1 MDLMARSGHVWGI
14 DIGTCG
20 LKALRCTAGA
30 DDKTVEGV
38 AYEYIE
44 YPMLLSDPEA
54 DRVELVRNALQ
65 ELLSRHDLHPDKVV
79 LSVPGQ
85 SGLTKY
91 SKLPPIEAKK
101 IPDIVAYEARQQI
114 PFPLDQVVWDWQRL
128 PGGMEEA
135 GFVIDAEVAIFAMK
149 REQVFKALQPL
160 TDSGIEVE
168 ILQLAPVALA
178 NMVMFDQLPP
188 SDELD
193 PDDPPP
199 FTVLVSTGVDST
211 DLVVTNG
218 LQIWQRSIPIGGSNF
233 TKAIVAAMKLTFS
246 KAEHLKRN
254 AVRAEN
260 AKEVFMAMRP
270 VFNDFS
276 AELQRSLNYFTG
288 THKTAKIGKV
298 FLLGNA
304 VKLRGLSDFV
314 AKQIGLDVTRLEK
327 FEKLEGASVIASP
340 VFRENRLAFGTAYG
354 LAAQGLGLAEMKTTL
369 MPKQIL
375 RDRLIASKR
384 PMTVAALLLL
394 MTAAFIGYAG
404 NVLTLRSYAES
415 VYKPALD
422 LADRAASSSQAAKSA
437 VQKAEQD
444 RDAAVQEQQIFLT
457 AAHRRFQTLEMLRAL
472 RSVLPHDP
480 PDAIP
485 EDPADRTEVHIDTVE
500 MQYFS
505 DLSKWFK
512 DVEDQWAK
520 THPRDGIVLD
530 EPEPEETP
538 ESAEVT
544 ADGEAGE
551 KNEAEGE
558 EAEASPSGSQSSATP
573 DPATVASDDA
583 RGELIDDPG
592 PSGPGWVIELRG
604 HHFHNEDRHKPNQ
617 SAQFLRDT
625 LIKNLLGEGPQVTVD
640 VGPLAGRS
648 VSVREFGIGYPVMV
662 QSSTIRPVE
671 VVNELLAAKGGVST
685 GVGMMGPD
693 SGMMGMGSGMMGMG
707 SGMMGMG
714 SGRMG
719 MGSGRMGMGSGR
731 MGMGGYG
738 SGSGQRPPR
747 GSGGEEEAAGA
758 EDGEEAENPV
768 VELKQYDFVVQFCWV
783 PMVPGSPDLEAGD
796 ASGGAGRASR
806 RGGGSRVPGG
816 RSRSEDD

>member
-1 MDLMARSGHVWGI
+1 MARSGHVWGI

-20 LKALRCTAGA
+20 LKALRCTVGPEGA
-30 DDKTVEGV
+30 AVEAV

-54 DRVELVRNALQ
+54 DRVELIRNALQ
-65 ELLSRHDLHPDKVV
+65 ELLSRHALHEDKVV

-85 SGLTKY
+85 NGLTKY

-101 IPDIVAYEARQQI
+101 IPDIVQYEARQQI

-160 TDSGIEVE
+160 TDVGIDVEV
-168 ILQLAPVALA
+168 LQLAPVALA

-188 SDELD
+188 VDELD

-233 TKAIVAAMKLTFS
+233 TKAIVAAMKLTFA

-260 AKEVFMAMRP
+260 AKDVFLAMRP

-288 THKTAKIGKV
+288 THKTASIGKV

-314 AKQIGLDVTRLEK
+314 AKQIGLDVARLEK
-327 FEKLEGASVIASP
+327 FEKLTGSAVLGAAS
-340 VFRENRLAFGTAYG
+340 FRENRLAFGTCYG
-354 LAAQGLGLAEMKTTL
+354 LAAQGLGMAEMKTTL

-375 RDRLIASKR
+375 MDRLILSKR

-394 MTAAFIGYAG
+394 LTTAFVGYAG
-404 NVLTLRSYAES
+404 NVFTWNSYADSIYETALRS
-415 VYKPALD
+415 
-422 LADRAASSSQAAKSA
+422 ADQAASSSQSAKSA

-444 RDAAVQEQQIFLT
+444 REAAATGQQVFLKVT
-457 AAHRRFQTLEMLRAL
+457 HRRFQTLEMLRAL

-485 EDPADRTEVHIDTVE
+485 EDPADRNEVHIDKVDLE
-500 MQYFS
+500 YFS
-505 DLSKWFK
+505 DLSTWFGSVK
-512 DVEDQWAK
+512 EQWEK
-520 THPRDGIVLD
+520 THPKDGIVLD
-530 EPEPEETP
+530 EPEVEDEAAAA
-538 ESAEVT
+538 AE
-544 ADGEAGE
+544 G
-551 KNEAEGE
+551 AEGE
-558 EAEASPSGSQSSATP
+558 TASTETGEAAEAEPAPEAEEPAAAAASTGRGGRGGEDAADESGPT
-573 DPATVASDDA
+573 
-583 RGELIDDPG
+583 
-592 PSGPGWVIELRG
+592 GPGWVIELVG
-604 HHFHNEDRHKPNQ
+604 HHYHNEDRHKPNQ
-617 SAQFLRDT
+617 SAQFVRDT
-625 LIKNLLGEGPQVTVD
+625 LIKNLLGDGPDVTVD
-640 VGPLAGRS
+640 VGPLAGEM
-648 VSVREFGIGYPVMV
+648 VSVRDFGIGYPVLIT
-662 QSSTIRPVE
+662 SSTIQPE
-671 VVNELLAAKGGVST
+671 QVVNPLLAADGGLST
-685 GVGMMGPD
+685 GVGMMGD
-693 SGMMGMGSGMMGMG
+693 EGMMGMGSGMGSGGYGRGPRMG
-707 SGMMGMG
+707 SGGPSSAGG
-714 SGRMG
+714 SGE
-719 MGSGRMGMGSGR
+719 GSDD
-731 MGMGGYG
+731 
-738 SGSGQRPPR
+738 
-747 GSGGEEEAAGA
+747 GEEE
-758 EDGEEAENPV
+758 DPV
-768 VELKQYDFVVQFCWV
+768 VELKRYDFVVQFVWV
-783 PMVPGSPDLEAGD
+783 PQVPGEPDFDGAGGD
-796 ASGGAGRASR
+796 AGGSSGR
-806 RGGGSRVPGG
+806 RGGGSRSSGG
-816 RSRSEDD
+816 RR

>member
-1 MDLMARSGHVWGI
+1 MARSGHVWGI

-20 LKALRCTAGA
+20 LKALRCTVGSEGTA
-30 DDKTVEGV
+30 VEAV

-65 ELLSRHDLHPDKVV
+65 ELLSRHALHEDKVV

-101 IPDIVAYEARQQI
+101 IPDIVQYEARQQI

-160 TDSGIEVE
+160 TDVGIDVE

-188 SDELD
+188 IDELD

-218 LQIWQRSIPIGGSNF
+218 LQIWQRSIPLGGSNF
-233 TKAIVAAMKLTFS
+233 TKAIVAAMKLTFA

-260 AKEVFMAMRP
+260 AKDVFLAMRP

-314 AKQIGLDVTRLEK
+314 AKQIGLDVSRLEK
-327 FEKLEGASVIASP
+327 FEKLDGKTVVGSAT
-340 VFRENRLAFGTAYG
+340 FRENRLAFGTAYG

-375 RDRLIASKR
+375 MDRLIASKR

-394 MTAAFIGYAG
+394 LTTAFVGYAG
-404 NVLTLRSYAES
+404 NVFTWNSYADSIYESALRS
-415 VYKPALD
+415 
-422 LADRAASSSQAAKSA
+422 ADQASSSSQSAKSA
-437 VQKAEQD
+437 VQQAEQD
-444 RDAAVQEQQIFLT
+444 RDAAVQEQQIFLRV
-457 AAHRRFQTLEMLRAL
+457 AHRRFETLEMLRAL

-485 EDPADRTEVHIDTVE
+485 ENPADRNEVHIDKVDME
-500 MQYFS
+500 YFG
-505 DLSKWFK
+505 DLSTWFT
-512 DVEDQWAK
+512 DVKDQWVK
-520 THPRDGIVLD
+520 THPKDGIVLD
-530 EPEPEETP
+530 DPEPEPE
-538 ESAEVT
+538 AT
-544 ADGEAGE
+544 ADAGESGETSAADAGEGEA
-551 KNEAEGE
+551 AEQTA
-558 EAEASPSGSQSSATP
+558 EAEAAPAETP
-573 DPATVASDDA
+573 AAGGEPEVALA
-583 RGELIDDPG
+583 DDPG
-592 PSGPGWVIELRG
+592 PTGAGWVIELVG
-604 HHFHNEDRHKPNQ
+604 HHYHNEDRHKPNQ
-617 SAQFLRDT
+617 SAQFVRDT
-625 LIKNLLGEGPQVTVD
+625 LIKNLLGEGPEVTVD
-640 VGPLAGRS
+640 VGPLAGEVMS
-648 VSVREFGIGYPVMV
+648 VKDFGIGYPVLV
-662 QSSTIRPVE
+662 TTSTIQPE
-671 VVNELLAAKGGVST
+671 QVVNPLLAADGGLST
-685 GVGMMGPD
+685 GVGMMGESGMMGD
-693 SGMMGMGSGMMGMG
+693 SGMMGMGSGGFGMRPGMSSGGRRSSAG
-707 SGMMGMG
+707 SGEG
-714 SGRMG
+714 S
-719 MGSGRMGMGSGR
+719 
-731 MGMGGYG
+731 
-738 SGSGQRPPR
+738 
-747 GSGGEEEAAGA
+747 EDEEAA
-758 EDGEEAENPV
+758 DPV
-768 VELKQYDFVVQFCWV
+768 VELKRYDFVVQFCWV
-783 PMVPGSPDLEAGD
+783 PQVPGAPELDGAAG
-796 ASGGAGRASR
+796 ATAGGGSR
-806 RGGGSRVPGG
+806 RGGSSRSFGG
-816 RSRSEDD
+816 RRRSSEDDDD

>member
-20 LKALRCTAGA
+20 LKALRCTVGSEGTA
-30 DDKTVEGV
+30 VEAV
-38 AYEYIE
+38 ALEYIE

-65 ELLSRHDLHPDKVV
+65 ELLSRHDLHQDKVI

-101 IPDIVAYEARQQI
+101 IPDIVQYEARQQI
-114 PFPLDQVVWDWQRL
+114 PFPLEQVVWDWQRL

-160 TDSGIEVE
+160 TDVGIDVEV
-168 ILQLAPVALA
+168 LQLAPVALA

-188 SDELD
+188 VDELD

-233 TKAIVAAMKLTFS
+233 TKAIVASMKLTFA

-260 AKEVFMAMRP
+260 AKAVFLAMRP

-288 THKTAKIGKV
+288 THKTASIGKV
-298 FLLGNA
+298 YLLGNA

-314 AKQIGLDVTRLEK
+314 AKQIGLDVSRLEK
-327 FEKLEGASVIASP
+327 FEKLDGKTVIGSST
-340 VFRENRLAFGTAYG
+340 FRENRLAFGTAYG
-354 LAAQGLGLAEMKTTL
+354 LAAQGLGMAEMKTTL

-384 PMTVAALLLL
+384 PVTVAALLVLL
-394 MTAAFIGYAG
+394 VTAFIGYAG
-404 NVLTLRSYAES
+404 NVFTWNSYAES
-415 VYKPALD
+415 IYASALSS
-422 LADRAASSSQAAKSA
+422 ADQAASSSQTAKSA
-437 VQKAEQD
+437 VQKAETD
-444 RDAAVQEQQIFLT
+444 RDAAVEGQQIFLRV
-457 AAHRRFQTLEMLRAL
+457 AHRRFQSLEMLRAL

-485 EDPADRTEVHIDTVE
+485 EDPADRNEVHIDRVD

-505 DLSKWFK
+505 DLSTWFE
-512 DVEDQWAK
+512 DVKDQWQK
-520 THPRDGIVLD
+520 THPRDGVVLD
-530 EPEPEETP
+530 EPELEDT
-538 ESAEVT
+538 AEAAEPA
-544 ADGEAGE
+544 ADGETTTEGETAADDDTAEAEQTVEVDESPAGTE
-551 KNEAEGE
+551 QEGE
-558 EAEASPSGSQSSATP
+558 E
-573 DPATVASDDA
+573 VALA
-583 RGELIDDPG
+583 DDPG
-592 PSGPGWVIELRG
+592 PSGPGWVIELVG
-604 HHFHNEDRHKPNQ
+604 HHYHNEPRHRPNQ
-617 SAQFLRDT
+617 SAQFVRDT
-625 LIKNLLGEGPQVTVD
+625 LIKNLLGDGPEVTVD
-640 VGPLAGRS
+640 VGPLAGEIVS
-648 VSVREFGIGYPVMV
+648 VSEFGIKYPVLV
-662 QSSTIRPVE
+662 TSSTIQPE
-671 VVNELLAAKGGVST
+671 QVVNPLLAADGGLST
-685 GVGMMGPD
+685 GVGMMGE
-693 SGMMGMGSGMMGMG
+693 SGMMSMGRGMGSGGFGSGPGMG
-707 SGMMGMG
+707 I
-714 SGRMG
+714 GR
-719 MGSGRMGMGSGR
+719 RPP
-731 MGMGGYG
+731 
-738 SGSGQRPPR
+738 SGSGE
-747 GSGGEEEAAGA
+747 GDGDEEGE
-758 EDGEEAENPV
+758 DPV
-768 VELKQYDFVVQFCWV
+768 VELKRYDFVVQFVWV
-783 PMVPGSPDLEAGD
+783 PQIPGQPMLDGD
-796 ASGGAGRASR
+796 GAAAAGAGRSGR
-806 RGGGSRVPGG
+806 SGGSRSFGG
-816 RSRSEDD
+816 RRGRRDDDDDDD